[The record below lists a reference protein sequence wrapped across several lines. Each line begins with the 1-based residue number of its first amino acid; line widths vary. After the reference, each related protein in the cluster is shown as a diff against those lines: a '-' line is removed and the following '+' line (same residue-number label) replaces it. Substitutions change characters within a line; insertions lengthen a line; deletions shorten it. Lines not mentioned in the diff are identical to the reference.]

1 MSWDTTSPV
10 PTDHRVDWAKTGE
23 NYQSWTVDEGHKYP
37 APTATTVTIADL
49 EHDTEYKIR
58 LRTRYY
64 RGEHE
69 GKSWGGP
76 WATDTITVAGTPE
89 TPPNTVTRG
98 SDPPEPALPAVPSL
112 INTAVSEG
120 QVLLSWFKPS
130 DDSIT
135 GYQILRG
142 PDASNLVVI
151 EDDTGS
157 SSTSYTDTA
166 PPAGQTHTYGVKARN
181 SAGLSPA
188 GTATAT
194 VPAAEVLVTARH
206 ESAGNTLVSNVG
218 QPTPSGAGAVAGTF
232 GGSNFDQAIRFTTG
246 ANPNGYHLTGVQLY
260 LQRVFAGFIP
270 IPMVSIRGDNGGL
283 PGETVIYTLTTST
296 TITNSFQL
304 LEFTTTDDFALQPN
318 TRYWLHVTASAFPMT
333 TQYSA
338 NSDEDMESNV
348 GWEIGDGW
356 YGRSD
361 SPGETTWTEY
371 PNITLRMGIYGHT
384 APEFLVSNL
393 DSPGEN
399 LLFFR
404 ETDTDTSKL
413 AQSFS
418 AADNTDGTTAEFDFH
433 GVTVLLE
440 LGVFLGSQL
449 ADSDILA
456 TVHRDNGGQPGDLVH
471 TLTAPATYTVLRDSG
486 PITFSASPGST
497 LSSGITY
504 WVKFEIATDS
514 TFFTGPTSIYF
525 EFATD
530 NNEVQG
536 PTTNNRWTIGHD
548 SLWSPETLAWTTEV
562 RSIKMSVLGTPRY
575 DTLVSNIDQTFLGAE
590 PTGPD
595 VKAAQSFL
603 TPPGPLGQQYRLNA
617 ARFNASSQHPTHA
630 MIDLHADDNG
640 VPGDHLAS
648 MTMPGNFAPGDTVV
662 ADLTVS
668 APKNTNLNPG
678 TRHWFVFNNEQLNN
692 PLYLRVT
699 ESKAQDSTSLNGWTI
714 GDRRAKKEADQPW
727 SSVAFPIQMELLGTP
742 FIRTDE
748 ADGPDLP
755 GAGHNAH
762 KTGAVVTP
770 GIVSTGHLTPGLDKN
785 HGLYGDYW
793 WLDTQWGHS
802 YRIEVKFGASPNT
815 ATGGSAWVYFIDGDR
830 RGTCCDSDHN
840 RNDGYTVLHIKHDQN
855 RKYLINVAVFDKLN
869 SGSQNFNGP
878 YTITMTDITGTD
890 KPASNLYHGTL
901 AQATNFAGS
910 SRQYAV
916 DFTTG
921 QNPGG
926 YKLDRV
932 RTHIPNDHSAPV
944 LTLHVNTSSA
954 PGAKACD
961 FRNPT
966 QVQHLVYWEDFPA
979 PIPFLAPDCADVILT
994 ANTRYWIVFAGRGYQ
1009 PVLTD
1014 SDDQLTNRS
1023 GWFIGNV
1030 AATKTA
1036 SPWSDLADG
1045 STIPVEIWASKR

>member
-1 MSWDTTSPV
+1 MYIFGASPYASDGTSGTLQAQGSNGAITGLTLTSDTPGTLTVSWDTTSPV
-10 PTDHRVDWAKTGE
+10 PTDHRVDWAKSGE
-23 NYQSWTVDEGHKYP
+23 DYQSWKVDDGHKYP
-37 APTATTVTIADL
+37 APTATSVTIADL

-64 RGEHE
+64 SGEYE

-76 WATDTITVAGTPE
+76 WAEATLQVAGEPE
-89 TPPNTVTRG
+89 TPSNTVTRDA
-98 SDPPEPALPAVPSL
+98 DPPEPALPAAPSL

-151 EDDTGS
+151 KDDTGS

-181 SAGLSPA
+181 SAGLGPV

-194 VPAAEVLVTARH
+194 VPAAEEELVTARH
-206 ESAGNTLVSNVG
+206 ESAGNTLVTNLG
-218 QPTPSGAGAVAGTF
+218 QTLSSTEALIGANLGTIAEM
-232 GGSNFDQAIRFTTG
+232 GMPFTTG
-246 ANPNGYHLTGVQLY
+246 NNPFGYHITSMQVVMKTFVGGNTNPVL
-260 LQRVFAGFIP
+260 
-270 IPMVSIRGDNGGL
+270 SIRADNGGV
-283 PGETVIYTLTTST
+283 PSETLLQTFTTST
-296 TITNSFQL
+296 TINTNIWQPVT
-304 LEFTTTDDFALQPN
+304 FTTSEVTSLHPN
-318 TRYWLHVTASAFPMT
+318 TRYWLHA
-333 TQYSA
+333 A
-338 NSDEDMESNV
+338 NTGTHLIRVQNTDSDDEDIESNV
-348 GWEIGDGW
+348 DWKIGNNRYYRPVGQAWIERTTGNTRMEI
-356 YGRSD
+356 S
-361 SPGETTWTEY
+361 
-371 PNITLRMGIYGHT
+371 GHP
-384 APEFLVSNL
+384 APAFLVSNL

-456 TVHRDNGGQPGDLVH
+456 TVHRDNGGQPSDLVH

-562 RSIKMSVLGTPRY
+562 RSIKMSVLGAPHY

-595 VKAAQSFL
+595 VKTAQSFL

-617 ARFNASSQHPTHA
+617 ARFNASSLHPTHA

-678 TRHWFVFNNEQLNN
+678 H
-692 PLYLRVT
+692 VT
-699 ESKAQDSTSLNGWTI
+699 
-714 GDRRAKKEADQPW
+714 
-727 SSVAFPIQMELLGTP
+727 
-742 FIRTDE
+742 
-748 ADGPDLP
+748 
-755 GAGHNAH
+755 
-762 KTGAVVTP
+762 
-770 GIVSTGHLTPGLDKN
+770 
-785 HGLYGDYW
+785 
-793 WLDTQWGHS
+793 
-802 YRIEVKFGASPNT
+802 
-815 ATGGSAWVYFIDGDR
+815 
-830 RGTCCDSDHN
+830 
-840 RNDGYTVLHIKHDQN
+840 
-855 RKYLINVAVFDKLN
+855 
-869 SGSQNFNGP
+869 
-878 YTITMTDITGTD
+878 
-890 KPASNLYHGTL
+890 
-901 AQATNFAGS
+901 GS
-910 SRQYAV
+910 SS
-916 DFTTG
+916 TTG
-921 QNPGG
+921 
-926 YKLDRV
+926 
-932 RTHIPNDHSAPV
+932 S
-944 LTLHVNTSSA
+944 
-954 PGAKACD
+954 
-961 FRNPT
+961 
-966 QVQHLVYWEDFPA
+966 
-979 PIPFLAPDCADVILT
+979 
-994 ANTRYWIVFAGRGYQ
+994 
-1009 PVLTD
+1009 
-1014 SDDQLTNRS
+1014 
-1023 GWFIGNV
+1023 
-1030 AATKTA
+1030 
-1036 SPWSDLADG
+1036 
-1045 STIPVEIWASKR
+1045 